1 MAKEIKNKNLTN
13 TRLANNYGGWV
24 YCDACGENIGNL
36 CYQTYD
42 KINFKYTCNCGSCGS
57 MEIDFADSVEG
68 NLSEDELVTI
78 KNRLCCPKDSE
89 PLITIL
95 DKKLSVYDL
104 EITCKACGSTY
115 KKNK

>member
-13 TRLANNYGGWV
+13 TRLANNYGGWI

-42 KINFKYTCNCGSCGS
+42 KVNFKYECKCGACGS
-57 MEIDFADSVEG
+57 MEIDFLDSADGSQTE
-68 NLSEDELVTI
+68 EEMVTI

-95 DKKLSVYDL
+95 DKKLSAYDL
-104 EITCKACGSTY
+104 EITCKVCGSTY

>member
-1 MAKEIKNKNLTN
+1 MTFE
-13 TRLANNYGGWV
+13 
-24 YCDACGENIGNL
+24 
-36 CYQTYD
+36 
-42 KINFKYTCNCGSCGS
+42 
-57 MEIDFADSVEG
+57 
-68 NLSEDELVTI
+68 SEDELVTI

-95 DKKLSVYDL
+95 DKKLFSYDL